1 MRSRNDLRIADFELR
16 IKKSSDVGA
25 NKVARAPMAPAKLI
39 FTKRHP
45 LESRTTLR
53 KLCRNR
59 CRIFSIRNLE
69 SAILL

>member
-39 FTKRHP
+39 FTK
-45 LESRTTLR
+45 
-53 KLCRNR
+53 
-59 CRIFSIRNLE
+59 
-69 SAILL
+69 